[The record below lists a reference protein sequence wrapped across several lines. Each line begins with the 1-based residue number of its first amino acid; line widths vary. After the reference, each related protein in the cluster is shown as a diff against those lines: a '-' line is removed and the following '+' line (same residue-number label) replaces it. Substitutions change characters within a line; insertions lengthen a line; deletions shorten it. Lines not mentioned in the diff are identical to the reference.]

1 MPVRIRCK
9 HVGGR
14 PLSSEQGNSIGDI
27 DVLALDRSQHI
38 VWALDA
44 KSIAPDV
51 TPLSLRAEVRQLE
64 EEIPKHQRRLK
75 WLERNRDAIVAEFA
89 LGSTNLL
96 NWEIRGALVL
106 QQPLGGA
113 FMFEPALP
121 ILTWRELRNE
131 IGCATHK

>member
-1 MPVRIRCK
+1 VRVRCK
-9 HVGGR
+9 QIGGR

-27 DVLALDRSQHI
+27 DVLALDRRQRV

-64 EEIPKHQRRLK
+64 EEIPKHQRRLE

-89 LGSTNLL
+89 LASTNLL
-96 NWEIRGALVL
+96 DWEIRGALVL
-106 QQPLGGA
+106 QQPLGGPSCSSRHCR
-113 FMFEPALP
+113 F
-121 ILTWRELRNE
+121 
-131 IGCATHK
+131 